1 MVDELDLLLTAGN
14 LKPAFK
20 SDLVAA
26 LEQGDPQPRPRIS
39 GNDRFRIA
47 MWQIIHSA
55 EYAVQR

>member
-14 LKPAFK
+14 LKAKFK

-26 LEQGDPQPRPRIS
+26 LNKVTRSVAADQR
-39 GNDRFRIA
+39 NDRFRIA